1 MGIAYQKLYKYEQA
15 KNRISA
21 SRLHEL
27 SNVLGVPVTF
37 FFEGIA
43 GTDAEAQKPNRS
55 KAGQ

>member
-1 MGIAYQKLYKYEQA
+1 
-15 KNRISA
+15 
-21 SRLHEL
+21 
-27 SNVLGVPVTF
+27 VPVTF